1 MMMRLSI
8 RGALVAL
15 MLTCAGNGSPL
26 DAQAPGATPAAPP
39 ATTKPVE
46 PPAAP
51 PATAKPATPSAG
63 TAKPL
68 PAPATVKPAGPVIPV
83 QAQLPEDYVIGP
95 DDILVIVFWREK
107 DLSTE
112 VAVRPDGRI
121 SIPLLQDV
129 DAAGLTP
136 VQLRDKLNKE
146 AQRYVEDP
154 NATVVVKE
162 INSRRVFITGLVS
175 KAGPYRLGGPTTVV
189 QLIAMAGGLMEYAD
203 QENITIIR
211 VEKGE
216 QLNFR
221 FNYKDIAQRKNLKQ
235 NILLKPNDT
244 IVVP

>member
-1 MMMRLSI
+1 MMMRLST
-8 RGALVAL
+8 RVALAAL

-26 DAQAPGATPAAPP
+26 DAQAPP
-39 ATTKPVE
+39 ATTKPVQ
-46 PPAAP
+46 PPVAP
-51 PATAKPATPSAG
+51 PATAKPEVPPAG
-63 TAKPL
+63 TAKPAPV
-68 PAPATVKPAGPVIPV
+68 PAPATAKPAGPVVPV

-162 INSRRVFITGLVS
+162 INSRRVFITGQVG

-235 NILLKPNDT
+235 NILLRPNDT